1 MLHRPIALALAL
13 FSTIL
18 WVLPPE
24 AYAERIGAAYRGP
37 SEFLTAAEKE
47 EDSETEDGEE
57 KVTAPEEGDEQ
68 GEGQGQGDTPNDD
81 DPFRDQ
87 GKDQGRQSGGKA
99 VLVGAQL
106 WQWWYEYNKDRLLAR
121 TNERGRVNLGSAYYW
136 FGAGAKYPPRDINR
150 VSPNLRKKRIFPV
163 LESILHDDKNIAVRT
178 EAATA
183 LGRLAYVPAGE
194 SERQEGAFNNLVVRA
209 LAKALA
215 KAPRDKPAQREFV
228 YSAILALG
236 MTGDDDAGA
245 LLLRHFEKISGT
257 NAEEGGYTALAL
269 GLARHEPAIEAL
281 MAALPASASAKAD
294 DTQLG
299 AIHALGLYGPAAVPL
314 LKEKGALQQ
323 LEKLGRKN
331 GNGTIIVQA
340 ITALG
345 RLQQGLKQVTGAIG
359 SKDVDVQ
366 WTSVLALANYS
377 GDEKDTK
384 TAVKTLMGRAYKA
397 SNAQTKLFSLL
408 AAGDLASR
416 LDPNSD
422 ERKKLLKH
430 LGEELESNNYYT
442 RANSAVALGVANDQT
457 AKDSMAEMIRKPSNS
472 HYSVGGL
479 VLALGMLRATDQHGF
494 ITKELVERTRWN
506 DDARGY
512 GLLAIG
518 MMGDT
523 TKIQDLKD
531 QLRKKHT
538 GEVLRQLPLAIGVLG
553 GKSEVSRLISKFSRG
568 WDTKERNGVANSV
581 FALCYLRD
589 QSAVSRLLRLTKRSD
604 KDVRG
609 MAVIALGY
617 VGMQGETNPL
627 SRLVESTSHRNSFGG
642 WKLLARTSR
651 IL

>member
-37 SEFLTAAEKE
+37 REFLSAAEKE

-57 KVTAPEEGDEQ
+57 KVTAPEDGSESPE
-68 GEGQGQGDTPNDD
+68 ETPDSD
-81 DPFRDQ
+81 DPFGDSPRTTQ
-87 GKDQGRQSGGKA
+87 TSGKKA

-183 LGRLAYVPAGE
+183 LGRLGYVPAGK
-194 SERQEGAFNNLVVRA
+194 SERQESASNNLVVRA

-281 MAALPASASAKAD
+281 TAALPANAGVKKPD
-294 DTQLG
+294 DTELG
-299 AIHALGLYGPAAVPL
+299 AIHALGLYGPASVPL
-314 LKEKGALQQ
+314 LQERGALSQ

-345 RLQQGLKQVTGAIG
+345 RLQQGLKQVTAAIG
-359 SKDVDVQ
+359 SKDVNVQ
-366 WTSVLALANYS
+366 WTAVLALANYS

-384 TAVKTLMGRAYKA
+384 SAVKTLMGRAYKA

-430 LGEELESNNYYT
+430 LGEELGSNNYYT
-442 RANSAVALGVANDQT
+442 RANAAVALGVANDQT

-553 GKSEVSRLISKFSRG
+553 GKSEVSRLISRFSRG

-604 KDVRG
+604 KDIRG

-642 WKLLARTSR
+642 WKLLALTSR

>member
-1 MLHRPIALALAL
+1 MLQRPIALALAL

-37 SEFLTAAEKE
+37 REFLSAAEKE

-57 KVTAPEEGDEQ
+57 KVTAPEDGSEGSE
-68 GEGQGQGDTPNDD
+68 ETPDSD
-81 DPFRDQ
+81 DPFGDSPRTDTQ
-87 GKDQGRQSGGKA
+87 TSGKKA
-99 VLVGAQL
+99 LLVGSQL

-150 VSPNLRKKRIFPV
+150 VSPSLRKKRIFPV

-183 LGRLAYVPAGE
+183 LGRLAYIPASE

-215 KAPRDKPAQREFV
+215 NAPRDKPAQREFI

-236 MTGDDDAGA
+236 MTGDNDAGA
-245 LLLRHFEKISGT
+245 FLLRHFEKISGT
-257 NAEEGGYTALAL
+257 NTEEGGYAALAP

-281 MAALPASASAKAD
+281 TAALPRNASAKPN
-294 DTQLG
+294 DTELG
-299 AIHALGLYGPAAVPL
+299 AIHALGLYGPAAVL
-314 LKEKGALQQ
+314 LLEEKGALKQ
-323 LEKLGRKN
+323 LKKLGRKN

-366 WTSVLALANYS
+366 WTAVLALANYS
-377 GDEKDTK
+377 SDETDTK
-384 TAVKTLMGRAYKA
+384 NAVKTLITRAYKT

-430 LGEELESNNYYT
+430 LGEELRSNDYYT
-442 RANSAVALGVANDQT
+442 RANAAVALGVANDQT
-457 AKDSMAEMIRKPSNS
+457 AKDGMAEMIRKPSNS
-472 HYSVGGL
+472 DYSIGAM
-479 VLALGMLRATDQHGF
+479 ALGLGLLRATDQHDF
-494 ITKELVERTRWN
+494 IAKELVERTRWK
-506 DDARGY
+506 DDTRGY

-523 TKIQDLKD
+523 TKIKDMND

-553 GKSEVSRLISKFSRG
+553 GKRDVSRLVRKFSRG
-568 WDTKERNGVANSV
+568 WDTKERNSVANSV

-589 QSAVSRLLRLTKRSD
+589 QSAVSKLLRLTKRND
-604 KDVRG
+604 KDIRG

-617 VGMQGETNPL
+617 VGMRGETNPL
-627 SRLVESTSHRNSFGG
+627 SRLVESTSHRNFFGG
-642 WKLLARTSR
+642 WRLLARSSR

>member
-37 SEFLTAAEKE
+37 REFLTAAEKE
-47 EDSETEDGEE
+47 EDSETDAVEE
-57 KVTAPEEGDEQ
+57 RVTAPEEGD
-68 GEGQGQGDTPNDD
+68 GAEGPNETPEGD
-81 DPFRDQ
+81 DPFKDAGIDTRTS
-87 GKDQGRQSGGKA
+87 GKKA
-99 VLVGAQL
+99 LLVGAQL

-150 VSPNLRKKRIFPV
+150 VSPSLRKKQIFPM
-163 LESILHDDKNIAVRT
+163 LRSILHDDKNIAVRT

-183 LGRLAYVPAGE
+183 LGRVAYVPAGE
-194 SERQEGAFNNLVVRA
+194 SERQEGASNNLVVRA

-215 KAPRDKPAQREFV
+215 KAPRDKPAQREFI

-236 MTGDDDAGA
+236 MTGDDYAGA

-281 MAALPASASAKAD
+281 TAALPRNASAKPD
-294 DTQLG
+294 DTELG

-314 LKEKGALQQ
+314 LEEKGALKQ

-331 GNGTIIVQA
+331 GDGTLIVQA

-366 WTSVLALANYS
+366 WTAVLALANYS

-384 TAVKTLMGRAYKA
+384 NAVKTLITRGYKA

-430 LGEELESNNYYT
+430 LREHVEDNDGYVRSS
-442 RANSAVALGVANDQT
+442 SALALGVAGDDN
-457 AKDSMAEMIRKPSNS
+457 AKDLMAELIRKKSNT
-472 HYSVGGL
+472 HYTISGL
-479 VLALGMLRATDQHGF
+479 CMGLGMLRATDQHDF
-494 ITKELVERTRWN
+494 IMQELVSRTAWK

-512 GLLAIG
+512 GMLAIA

-523 TKIQDLKD
+523 TKIKDLND
-531 QLRKKHT
+531 QLRKKHK
-538 GEVLRQLPLAIGVLG
+538 EQVLRQLPLAIGVLG
-553 GKSEVSRLISKFSRG
+553 GKRDVSRLVRKFSRG

-589 QSAVSRLLRLTKRSD
+589 QSAVSKLLRLTKRSD
-604 KDVRG
+604 KDIRG

-627 SRLVESTSHRNSFGG
+627 SRLVENTSHRNFFGG